1 MSTSTLIQ
9 KLYGADELTANPSV
23 GEGNSTQSNRQKVE
37 RFQVAPSTA
46 AATTLTIAA
55 GDLVALDAVN
65 GGDGLVAMQ
74 VVKSAAV
81 RGTHIV
87 GVAINGGTSVS
98 DAAGDPQSADF
109 IDVCVSGLC
118 EAKIE
123 GKNQAGNTGI
133 SAGDWLVA
141 SNVAGTFYKFTIG
154 QEAKPDAIAVDDVG
168 SGAAATA
175 TVILLPH
182 WL

>member
-9 KLYGADELTANPSV
+9 KLYGADELTASPSV

-55 GDLVALDAVN
+55 GDLVSLDAVN

-74 VVKSAAV
+74 VVKSAAT

-87 GVAINGGTSVS
+87 GVAITGGTSVS

-118 EAKIE
+118 EANIE
-123 GKNQAGNTGI
+123 GKNQAGNTAI
-133 SAGDWLVA
+133 NAGDWLVA
-141 SNVAGTFYKFTIG
+141 SNVTGVFYKFTIG

-168 SGAAATA
+168 SGASDTA